1 MLNSTDKDMI
11 AYLYKAG
18 MTMEDI
24 GIRFNRSRRT
34 VGRVLREMGLTEP
47 YPVLSSADKAMLQI
61 IKRRGL
67 TYDQLL
73 FVLRK
78 YDKEGL

>member
-1 MLNSTDKDMI
+1 MLNSTDKDTI
-11 AYLYKAG
+11 ANLYNTG

-34 VGRVLREMGLTEP
+34 VGRVLREKGLTIP
-47 YPVLSSADKAMLQI
+47 YTLLSSDDKAMLQI

-67 TYDQLL
+67 TYNQLL

>member
-34 VGRVLREMGLTEP
+34 VGRVLREKGLTEP